1 MEIDAQRVETQNVT
15 TVFPGKTAV
24 DRVLDHDL
32 VLSLFLKK
40 ETTKTKLKRMK

>member
-24 DRVLDHDL
+24 DRVLGHDL